1 MSDDKPR
8 IRWSATEKYGI
19 GIDNPER
26 TRKTKDGKT
35 VFMPTTLTIKSSF
48 KVTEEDL
55 LNDDPIFPFTTR
67 PSDVAAEITE
77 IEDERIL
84 ATALEEPDCPPIA
97 DDLPRVVATVQTAAA
112 VLSAVGRSDG

>member
-84 ATALEEPDCPPIA
+84 ATLLGED
-97 DDLPRVVATVQTAAA
+97 
-112 VLSAVGRSDG
+112 